1 MTTPSS
7 LPAVITLRSSLRTVD
22 EQLGTGRLSPE
33 HVEDVK
39 AAIDDIRF
47 RLWGVLS
54 AKNTEEYR
62 AFRERFRLRRATE
75 ICNGLAADIVD
86 GRLTPTHREATEL
99 RQSIETLL
107 SHLPPEQSA

>member
-1 MTTPSS
+1 MSVPSS

-22 EQLGTGRLSPE
+22 EQLGNGKLAPE

-47 RLWGVLS
+47 RLWGVLT
-54 AKNTEEYR
+54 AKSSDEYR

-75 ICNGLAADIVD
+75 ICNGLAADIVEE
-86 GRLTPTHREATEL
+86 RLKPTHREAEEL
-99 RQSIETLL
+99 RQALETLL
-107 SHLPPEQSA
+107 SRLSAGSGR